1 MANAKQTSHDTVG
14 RFDYVEPM
22 NMELNQADNAM
33 INNPEDFCISV
44 NLEVSL
50 PSRFYEDT
58 PTILNAS
65 SDNGTISFFGG
76 VNTSDD
82 GKDNGQGFL
91 STSWTDVSVHNTDKG
106 NRDSIGI
113 ESINISYSPTFFPV
127 VTIKFVDVRG
137 ASLFMPQEKA
147 YENYTKSGDFA
158 SGKMFQSSSFFKS
171 LFSMPSPIFKLTVK
185 GFYGQSVSYNLMMSK
200 SNFEFDSENGNF
212 IANVEFAGQMY
223 GIYTDLPMSFVALA
237 PYIDNKRYWNEK
249 VSNGTFVFDN
259 QTGMITIPELIK
271 AISSATTQSKMESMQ
286 SPTGR
291 ELNKIESEIELL
303 NKIKEEFPIHEFN
316 SNNLKK
322 THKLETRGKAGKG
335 IGCLI
340 STDENHNLK
349 VDEKSIKEKKQKLS
363 KYSTEK
369 NTYYIIRSTPYIDLS
384 KNKVNSNSVFVSN
397 DIVGDSS
404 QFFAIFD
411 AEEYKKSLDELVS
424 YGEEFKKYKE
434 DFNYLLDELDYGDK
448 YFERGKATKAC
459 LPAFAFIQ
467 YDGKSQIIRGIDS
480 VDFGYTLNLRTPE
493 IVVLAQQ
500 KVNGEVFKNVHS
512 GETHMVFYNDFYLY
526 DEGIKKL
533 KSCDK
538 KFFDEINGGEINLT
552 QGMNNTCVVW
562 RMSTNIFDYIEEDL
576 KRLVKK
582 KEELKKEIVEVQQE
596 KAKALLGFDLNIQ
609 NIYNLIFAHIDTFM
623 HKYYDVLKETSIN
636 DRRNKLLCSYKQNI
650 CDVPSKILAQ
660 GKVPPYPAIV
670 EERGESLKDTK
681 KVLVWPTKILQEE
694 IAETDFVNKIIA
706 ASLQLSDDLEKA
718 REVMTEYANSPVKS
732 MEYGVDKLIPS
743 NIVDFLSDE
752 VKINPYEEC
761 VDSFKKEGGNIN
773 KIWFV
778 FAMRCLY
785 FLLMF
790 RRYRTAETS
799 KKNIS
804 NVCDIFA
811 INEVTNIRKAFGD
824 NMTRQLLTDIVSKKN
839 DAFFKF
845 LKEEISSTIEDKSYS
860 FSLSTDDF
868 YKTSNNFAQNVNLTN
883 ILNGYFYKIEIDSEK
898 YSVIP
903 VKSINKEKLENDI
916 RNNNCLNNGDYII
929 IKNNGDIIEDRLLN
943 EKTIKVYE
951 NTSMLFQNYISLIQ
965 GDETY
970 KEISSG
976 FNDIQEDFED
986 MLKNY
991 LGSSIVKNNKTQKE
1005 GSSLL
1010 SPYNI
1015 VENKKENTK
1024 IFSTNNED
1032 NEYQSY
1038 EYQDV
1043 KSVYENVWLETMF
1056 NNKKVKYTSFIAN
1069 RKCIDTVNV
1078 LINGL
1083 PGNDTKKQQE
1093 HFASTFSESQ
1103 NVDKIRF
1110 IGNNATDY
1118 DIAYIFLFTLPIDF
1132 RYSHIA
1138 TFSNVKNIAKTV
1150 LLREGAFYYWQEH
1163 WKEMQTRL
1171 KANAFNTDKM
1181 NENSI
1186 PIVKNK
1192 ETYNSNAPTFY
1203 PTSNKEDEYLTW
1215 DFIVERDKLKEGHAL
1230 VSVSRRKFLKE
1241 YFEKWV
1247 ETEFSNGIKNSDGP
1261 TNAISKLYVD
1271 EVLYID
1277 YSEVLNRDINLY
1289 IPGNGQYASATD
1301 IPKTFFDKTYNT
1313 FIECMKKA
1321 YPENYINTTPVSV
1334 LEDTTTLVTSNED
1347 IKLSIYLTLQTLY
1360 NKFIA
1365 GNPLSRW
1372 TFKDKDSD
1380 FKRFL
1385 YLDSYYKEIGDRLIL
1400 NGTNISHLLSDI
1412 STTVNALTHSEE
1424 GVYRESVYEFLSR
1437 ICEKNG
1443 LNLIALPIN
1452 PFIFTTK
1459 ESSDY
1464 SESILWDL
1472 FDTIP
1477 YSKMNTGD
1485 TSCFISLYTYRPS
1498 EHLDMQDDSGL
1509 YGYEND
1515 GFDINKNGEKDLPL
1529 PLQSFGDSSSIPAFA
1544 VSYAKQNQSI
1554 FKRINV
1560 GTTNPQTTEAS
1571 LAMTFNIASK
1581 GDSAPRDTVL
1591 QGQDIFSVYSN
1602 YSYTCDVEMMGCAP
1616 ISPMMYFQLNNIPM
1630 FKGAYMIYSVEHS
1643 ITAGN
1648 MTTKFKG
1655 NRVSKNAIPFAQP
1668 DVIYLDEN
1676 GKPHDYD
1683 NGGSSNND
1691 SVNNQKNTGSSDYT
1705 PSLDENNKMRMAQAF
1720 DWCFECSTPTKGM
1733 CSRYTFRMAYG
1744 YKKGKKE
1751 CPFAGGNANEEGYW
1765 KNLENIGYK
1774 KQVTRNFETSKE
1786 LVSFLNDSNFDYGDV
1801 IVYYANKFKLDKYN
1815 SNDKTEYVYPT
1826 NTSNLRIADSDN
1838 RYGIPSSVAYGHT
1851 QIYTGDAK
1859 ISETGS
1865 KWATSVKNNYGA
1877 GNFIY
1882 GTQTKNYNIRDWNLI
1897 IFRAN

>member
-1 MANAKQTSHDTVG
+1 MANAKQTNRNTVG
-14 RFDYVEPM
+14 RFEYVEPM
-22 NMELNQADNAM
+22 NMELNQADNGM

-127 VTIKFVDVRG
+127 VTIRFVDVRG

-147 YENYTKSGDFA
+147 YENYTESGDFA

-237 PYIDNKRYWNEK
+237 PYIDNKKYWDEK
-249 VSNGTFVFDN
+249 VNDGTFVFDN
-259 QTGMITIPELIK
+259 QTGMKTIPELIK
-271 AISSATTQSKMESMQ
+271 AIASATTQSKMESMQ
-286 SPTGR
+286 SPTGK
-291 ELNKIESEIELL
+291 ELNKVESEIELL
-303 NKIKEEFPIHEFN
+303 KKIKEEFPIREFN
-316 SNNLKK
+316 NNDLKK
-322 THKLETRGKAGKG
+322 VHKLETRGKAGRG
-335 IGCLI
+335 IGESI
-340 STDENHNLK
+340 SVENNKLK
-349 VDEKSIKEKKQKLS
+349 VDENRIKEKKQNLP
-363 KYSTEK
+363 KYGTEK

-384 KNKVNSNSVFVSN
+384 KNKVNSNSIFVGEN
-397 DIVGDSS
+397 IVGDSS
-404 QFFAIFD
+404 QFFAVFD
-411 AEEYKKSLDELVS
+411 AEEYKKSLNELVS

-434 DFNYLLDELDYGDK
+434 DFDYLLEELDYGDK
-448 YFERGKATKAC
+448 YFEVGKATKAC

-467 YDGKSQIIRGIDS
+467 SDGKSEIIRGIDS
-480 VDFGYTLNLRTPE
+480 VDFGYTLDFTKKQ
-493 IVVLAQQ
+493 IVLLSQQ
-500 KVNGEVFKNVHS
+500 KVNGKVFKNVYS
-512 GETHMVFYNDFYLY
+512 GETHMVFYNDFYLHEK
-526 DEGIKKL
+526 DIDRL
-533 KSCDK
+533 RNCDK
-538 KFFDEINGGEINLT
+538 NFFNEIHGNEINLT
-552 QGMNNTCVVW
+552 GKVNNTTCVVW
-562 RMSTNIFDYIEEDL
+562 RIATNIFDYIEEDL
-576 KRLVKK
+576 KRLEKKK
-582 KEELKKEIVEVQQE
+582 KELTNEIVEVQQE
-596 KAKALLGFDLNIQ
+596 KTKALLGFDLNIE

-636 DRRNKLLCSYKQNI
+636 DGRNKLLCNYKQNI
-650 CDVPSKILAQ
+650 CDVPSKVLEQ

-670 EERGESLKDTK
+670 EEKDK
-681 KVLVWPTKILQEE
+681 KKILVWPTKILQEE
-694 IAETDFVNKIIA
+694 IAETNFVNRIIA

-718 REVMTEYANSPVKS
+718 REVMAEYAKSSVKS
-732 MEYGVDKLIPS
+732 MEYGVDKLIPT
-743 NIVDFLSDE
+743 NIVDFFIDE
-752 VKINPYEEC
+752 VKTNPYEEC
-761 VDSFKKEGGNIN
+761 VNSFKKDGGNVN

-785 FLLMF
+785 FVLMF
-790 RRYRTAETS
+790 RKYRTETPLN
-799 KKNIS
+799 KDIS
-804 NVCDIFA
+804 NICNMFA

-824 NMTRQLLTDIVSKKN
+824 DMTRQLLTDITNKKKSE
-839 DAFFKF
+839 FFKF
-845 LKEEISSTIEDKSYS
+845 LVNEISSTIEDNNYNLAYGNNYYLTK
-860 FSLSTDDF
+860 FNFLQNFNST
-868 YKTSNNFAQNVNLTN
+868 T
-883 ILNGYFYKIEIDSEK
+883 ILNGYKYKITIDEEN

-903 VKSINKEKLENDI
+903 VRNINKEKLQTDIENG
-916 RNNNCLNNGDYII
+916 NCLNNKDYII
-929 IKNNGDIIEDRLLN
+929 IKNNGDIIEDRLFN

-951 NTSMLFQNYISLIQ
+951 NIPKLFGNYISLIQ

-970 KEISSG
+970 KDVSNGYSEKNS
-976 FNDIQEDFED
+976 EVLED

-991 LGSSIVKNNKTQKE
+991 LGSNIIENNAIQKE
-1005 GSSLL
+1005 GSSFL

-1015 VENKKENTK
+1015 DGNTK

-1043 KSVYENVWLETMF
+1043 KGYFENVWLETKF
-1056 NNKKVKYTSFIAN
+1056 NNKKVKYTSFIGN

-1093 HFASTFSESQ
+1093 HFASTLPTTQ
-1103 NVDKIRF
+1103 QNVNVDKIRF
-1110 IGNNATDY
+1110 IGSNATDY

-1132 RYSHIA
+1132 RYTHIA

-1163 WKEMQTRL
+1163 YVGMIERL
-1171 KANAFNTDKM
+1171 KANHFNTDKM

-1186 PIVKNK
+1186 PIVKND
-1192 ETYNSNAPTFY
+1192 ETLMSNAPTFY
-1203 PTSNKEDEYLTW
+1203 PSVKNDDYLTW
-1215 DFIVERDKLKEGHAL
+1215 DFIVERDKLKEGHARI
-1230 VSVSRRKFLKE
+1230 SASRRKFLKE

-1247 ETEFSNGIKNSDGP
+1247 ETEFSNGIKNSNGP
-1261 TNAISKLYVD
+1261 TNSISNLYTD
-1271 EVLYID
+1271 EILYID
-1277 YSEVLNRDINLY
+1277 YSEVLNRDVYDGMYYNVSIKD
-1289 IPGNGQYASATD
+1289 S
-1301 IPKTFFDKTYNT
+1301 PKTFFDKTYDT
-1313 FIECMKKA
+1313 FIECMKNA
-1321 YPENYINTTPVSV
+1321 YPENYINTSPISI
-1334 LEDTTTLVTSNED
+1334 LENTSTIVTSNED

-1365 GNPLSRW
+1365 GNPLTRW
-1372 TFKDKDSD
+1372 TYGHKDSD

-1385 YLDSYYKEIGDRLIL
+1385 YLDSYYKKIGDRLIL
-1400 NGTNISHLLSDI
+1400 NGTNISHLLADV
-1412 STTVNALTHSEE
+1412 STTINALTHSEE

-1452 PFIFTTK
+1452 PFVFTTK
-1459 ESSDY
+1459 ESPDY
-1464 SESILWDL
+1464 GEPILGEPILWDL

-1571 LAMTFNIASK
+1571 LAMTFNIVSK

-1591 QGQDIFSVYSN
+1591 YGQDIYSEYSN

-1630 FKGAYMIYSVEHS
+1630 FKGAYMIYSVEHN

-1720 DWCFECSTPTKGM
+1720 DWCFECSTPVPGK

-1744 YKKGKKE
+1744 YKKGKKD
-1751 CPFAGGNANEEGYW
+1751 CPNAGGNANERGYW
-1765 KNLENIGYK
+1765 DNLKRIGYTE
-1774 KQVTRNFETSKE
+1774 QLSRYFETSKE
-1786 LVSFLNDSNFDYGDV
+1786 LVSFLNDINFDYGDV
-1801 IVYYANKFKLDKYN
+1801 IVYYATKFKLDNYN
-1815 SNDKTEYVYPT
+1815 SNDKTEYVYQVNT
-1826 NTSNLRIADSDN
+1826 NNLRIVN
-1838 RYGIPSSVAYGHT
+1838 KNNKYGIPSPVAYGHT

-1859 ISETGS
+1859 ISETGGS
-1865 KWATSVKNNYGA
+1865 KWASSVKDNYDA

-1882 GTQTKNYNIRDWNLI
+1882 GTQTKDYNLRGWNLI
-1897 IFRAN
+1897 IFRANQN